1 VEPRTVD
8 RLQTGTAA
16 WLENVNVTT
25 AAMRAEDPHTRTKYI
40 NYQKENYARNKEKYN
55 AQRRE
60 KRIKAKTE
68 LDAIRAAAAGTG
80 DPFEPPEPSW
90 TAEELARK

>member
-40 NYQKENYARNKEKYN
+40 NYQKELRQEKGEV
-55 AQRRE
+55 QCP
-60 KRIKAKTE
+60 
-68 LDAIRAAAAGTG
+68 AA
-80 DPFEPPEPSW
+80 
-90 TAEELARK
+90 